1 MSDRFASHAGSL
13 EAPASGGFPISP
25 SDSTDLVEVTRA
37 VYIGTGGAI
46 AGIMQGGEEVTFIS
60 VPGGTLLPVRLR
72 RIKATG
78 TTATALVGLV

>member
-1 MSDRFASHAGSL
+1 MPDRFANHAVSL
-13 EAPASGGFPISP
+13 EAPASGGFTIAP
-25 SDSTDLVEVTRA
+25 SDSTDLSEVTRA

-46 AGIMQGGEEVTFIS
+46 AAVMLGGEDVTFTS

-78 TTATALVGLV
+78 TTATALIGLV